1 MHKLI
6 KDVVSDHDAPL
17 VIDEEDN
24 EAAAEGDMNN
34 ALGSRNNGDNLV
46 IHNRINQ
53 GQGHNLNAR
62 PYKATSSNGG
72 GGGGGGTRSA
82 LFPMPPPPAPRL
94 VACPN
99 VRDIRVITGFCDF
112 SNSPISWSPW
122 WGLPYIIHNFF
133 FHILTPPL
141 CQQNVCTICPQIWGI
156 FWYFER

>member
-1 MHKLI
+1 MPGLVKRPDCHGSNAP
-6 KDVVSDHDAPL
+6 VANHSGSADHDAPL

-82 LFPMPPPPAPRL
+82 LFPMPPPPAPRYL
-94 VACPN
+94 PPPPTLPQN
-99 VRDIRVITGFCDF
+99 L
-112 SNSPISWSPW
+112 SN
-122 WGLPYIIHNFF
+122 
-133 FHILTPPL
+133 
-141 CQQNVCTICPQIWGI
+141 
-156 FWYFER
+156 RR